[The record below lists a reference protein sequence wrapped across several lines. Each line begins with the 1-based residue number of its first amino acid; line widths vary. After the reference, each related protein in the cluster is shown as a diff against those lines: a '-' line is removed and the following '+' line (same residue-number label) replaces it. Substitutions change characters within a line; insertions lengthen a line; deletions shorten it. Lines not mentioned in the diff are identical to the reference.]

1 MKLLR
6 IKLTQSKG
14 HYRKEETV
22 DNKMTY
28 PLPPFSTVI
37 GALHNACNFKEYHP
51 MDVSIQGKY
60 KNLEKKAYTD
70 HLFLN
75 STMNDRGIL
84 VKVPNGNLLS
94 SSYIKVAEALSKSG
108 NDFLKRQNIQI
119 YNEELFEEYS
129 SLKKN
134 DPKSKELEKY
144 KSLVTS
150 LKFYEVLYDIELI
163 IHIYS
168 DEKILETI
176 KENIYSLKSIGRS
189 EDFVHV
195 EECEYVETI
204 KIENEI
210 VSKYSGYLKLENIRE
225 KNVILKTTQD
235 IKIEDGTLYFIG
247 KDYKIEKDKRIFNRK
262 KVVYGSRYTVDS
274 ESKDIFYD
282 GEYIIDLI

>member
-262 KVVYGSRYTVDS
+262 KVVYGSKYTVDS

>member
-6 IKLTQSKG
+6 IKLTQNKG

-51 MDVSIQGKY
+51 MDISIQGKY

-210 VSKYSGYLKLENIRE
+210 VSKYSGYLKLENIRQ

>member
-6 IKLTQSKG
+6 IKLTQNKG

-51 MDVSIQGKY
+51 MDISIQGKY

-204 KIENEI
+204 KIEDEI

>member
-6 IKLTQSKG
+6 IKLTQNKG

-51 MDVSIQGKY
+51 MDISIQGKY
-60 KNLEKKAYTD
+60 KNLEKEAYTD

-204 KIENEI
+204 KIEDEI

>member
-84 VKVPNGNLLS
+84 VKVPNENLLS

-144 KSLVTS
+144 KSLVIS

>member
-6 IKLTQSKG
+6 IKLTQNKG

-51 MDVSIQGKY
+51 MDISIQGKY

-204 KIENEI
+204 KIEDEI

-262 KVVYGSRYTVDS
+262 KVVYGSRYTIDS